1 MLQSLGDLMR
11 GTGDFEAAL
20 ALYQRALSLYA
31 SEQDPVGTAYTLA
44 ETARCLHALQ
54 RGIECDAVLLNA
66 DIAARASNTE
76 SVLRYVEMVRREIA
90 G

>member
-1 MLQSLGDLMR
+1 MR
-11 GTGDFEAAL
+11 STGDFEEAL
-20 ALYQRALSLYA
+20 ALYQHALSLYA
-31 SEQDPVGTAYTLA
+31 SEQEPVGTACTLA

-54 RGIECDAVLLNA
+54 RGVECDAALLNA

-76 SVLRYVEMVRREIA
+76 SVLRYVETVRGVIA

>member
-1 MLQSLGDLMR
+1 MR
-11 GTGDFEAAL
+11 SIDDFEAAL

-31 SEQDPVGTAYTLA
+31 SEQEPMGTACTLA

-54 RGIECDAVLLNA
+54 RGIECDAALLNA

-76 SVLRYVEMVRREIA
+76 SVLRYIETVRHEMA